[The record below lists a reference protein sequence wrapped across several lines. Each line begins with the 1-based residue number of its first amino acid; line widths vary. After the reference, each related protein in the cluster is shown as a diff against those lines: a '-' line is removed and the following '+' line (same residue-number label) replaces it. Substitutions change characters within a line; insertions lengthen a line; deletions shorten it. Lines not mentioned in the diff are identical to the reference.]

1 MTTIEQT
8 LAGLRAQLI
17 EAKPV
22 LVVIAGPNG
31 AGKTTLYRTRLAA
44 LGLPFVNA
52 DEIALALRTGQRA
65 APRQWARLDADAAA
79 QRIADRDRELR
90 LELNES
96 FMTETVFS
104 DPVGAKL
111 AWLARAKQHG
121 FDCTL
126 IFIGIS
132 DPVLSEARVL
142 ERVRTRGGHDVPR
155 AKLYERFPRTLANLA
170 RAVPIAD
177 TTLLIDNDDDRVP
190 YRPVGLMRLGR
201 PVWRAGRLP
210 RWLPPPVRAALQT
223 IRAGRKLS

>member
-1 MTTIEQT
+1 MN
-8 LAGLRAQLI
+8 AG
-17 EAKPV
+17 
-22 LVVIAGPNG
+22 
-31 AGKTTLYRTRLAA
+31 
-44 LGLPFVNA
+44 
-52 DEIALALRTGQRA
+52 EIALALRTGQRA

-79 QRIADRDRELR
+79 QRIADHDRELR
-90 LELNES
+90 LELSES

-155 AKLYERFPRTLANLA
+155 AKLYERYPRTLANLA

-177 TTLLIDNDDDRVP
+177 TTLLIDNDDDRIP

-210 RWLPPPVRAALQT
+210 RWLPPAVRAALQT
-223 IRAGRKLS
+223 IRTGRKFS